1 MSLTVTQPVINNS
14 TGRSGGTLNLVPT
27 DIIDLSVTSSVVLTP
42 ALPAAPG
49 ATTNGTFVLL
59 TFAASTH
66 GYAVEAAPAVGDFFI
81 VKNVSAIT
89 GTVRLYTTAASA
101 INGVNISAGGYI
113 DFSLSSGKKIIVYV
127 GTASNISVTYL

>member
-27 DIIDLSVTSSVVLTP
+27 DITDFSVTSSVVLTT
-42 ALPAAPG
+42 LVPAAPG
-49 ATTNGTFVLL
+49 NTPNGRFVLL

-66 GYAVEAAPAVGDFFI
+66 GYAVQAAPTVGDFFI
-81 VKNVSAIT
+81 VKNVGAIT

-113 DFSLSSGKKIIVYV
+113 DFGLSSGKKIIVYV
-127 GTASNISVTYL
+127 GTALNISVTYI